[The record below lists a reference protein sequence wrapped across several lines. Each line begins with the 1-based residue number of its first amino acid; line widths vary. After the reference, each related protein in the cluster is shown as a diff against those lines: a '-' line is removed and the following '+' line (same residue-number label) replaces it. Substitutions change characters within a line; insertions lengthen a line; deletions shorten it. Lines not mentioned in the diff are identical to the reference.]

1 MQKVKALVFT
11 AMLAFLVF
19 AGCQKENGTT
29 PSSDARSAFT
39 GNWSVQE
46 SWVKLYYEV
55 SISADTSSKA
65 GVLISNFAGIGLSYK
80 PAKALVSGNTIT
92 LDPNQTIGNG
102 LVVNGS
108 GTLSGNTVIHW
119 NYTISDGATLR
130 QVSATY
136 TKD

>member
-11 AMLAFLVF
+11 AILAFLIS
-19 AGCQKENGTT
+19 AGCQKENSTT

-55 SISADTSSKA
+55 SISADTNSKE
-65 GVLISNFAGIGLSYK
+65 GVLIYNFAGIGLSYK

-108 GTLSGNTVIHW
+108 GILSGTAVIHW

-130 QVSATY
+130 QISATY
-136 TKD
+136 TKY